1 MPKLKNHA
9 IPMMENKNAAT
20 KAMVLHASHPNTDLV
35 ILSAECAPSMA
46 HRANHEPSAVAI
58 AVMTMSVLKTG
69 AQTNAISVRQLQSF
83 YSYGSF

>member
-1 MPKLKNHA
+1 MPKLKKHA
-9 IPMMENKNAAT
+9 DSRMEKQNAAT

-58 AVMTMSVLKTG
+58 AVMTMSVLRTG
-69 AQTNAISVRQLQSF
+69 AQTNAISMKQLPSF